1 MWCGIRWS
9 RKCWTSCSKPME
21 ETPIIVELSAVRSVN
36 AEDMTCRAGV
46 LSLTDVGIDDGV
58 ARARIVTFNVFS
70 GDYYGSVPVLRLA
83 TAYDRGHGLCLSQ
96 VMAGRTCA
104 ARMGETA
111 IVSPQSELLLEN
123 EKEIALNAFILAKA
137 A

>member
-1 MWCGIRWS
+1 MD
-9 RKCWTSCSKPME
+9 
-21 ETPIIVELSAVRSVN
+21 ETQIIVELSALRVVDADEITR
-36 AEDMTCRAGV
+36 RAGV
-46 LSLTDVGIDDGV
+46 LNFNDVGIDDGI

-70 GDYYGSVPVLRLA
+70 GDYFGSVPVLRLA
-83 TAYDRGHGLCLSQ
+83 TAYDRGHGVCLSQ

-111 IVSPQSELLLEN
+111 IVSPISDQLLEN
-123 EKEIALNAFILAKA
+123 EKEIALNAFLVAKA

>member
-1 MWCGIRWS
+1 
-9 RKCWTSCSKPME
+9 ME
-21 ETPIIVELSAVRSVN
+21 ETPIIVELSAVRAVN
-36 AEDMTCRAGV
+36 ADDMTCRAGV
-46 LSLTDVGIDDGV
+46 LSLTDVGIDDGI

-70 GDYYGSVPVLRLA
+70 GDYYGSVPILRLA
-83 TAYDRGHGLCLSQ
+83 TAYDQGQGDCLSQ

-111 IVSPQSELLLEN
+111 IVSPFSERLLEN
-123 EKEIALNAFILAKA
+123 EKEIALNAFLLAKA